1 MVYNR
6 AYGVLACV
14 AGRFPLKGNY
24 TTKLKK
30 PLISDQGLFCIA
42 PSAGHSLQ
50 ATLSKRS
57 QQWRLPRTFPFSNC
71 FRSA

>member
-24 TTKLKK
+24 TTIYSK
-30 PLISDQGLFCIA
+30 PN
-42 PSAGHSLQ
+42 PY
-50 ATLSKRS
+50 
-57 QQWRLPRTFPFSNC
+57 RLGFFLPETPLLARFRTPAS
-71 FRSA
+71 